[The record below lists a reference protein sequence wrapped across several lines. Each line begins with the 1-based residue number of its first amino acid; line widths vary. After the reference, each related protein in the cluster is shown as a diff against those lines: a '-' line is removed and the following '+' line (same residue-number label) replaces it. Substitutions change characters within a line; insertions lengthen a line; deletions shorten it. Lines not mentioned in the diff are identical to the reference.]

1 MYWRLK
7 REGVAKYMLKAIE
20 KNLKALENEPRG
32 YEYAFFLLE
41 HAVYDRDLKNYARA
55 KEYGAAAIDLLST
68 LPPSDE
74 VDQRLNDAA
83 DIVVDACNELDD
95 WSGIDRLKITRLNYE
110 LAPRF
115 RSDHLLIEA
124 AVEYADALLAV
135 DQLSEHEELQKF
147 IVNNCLK
154 LSRCHDGVMFA
165 HKIKRVLTACG
176 SKKRANKMFE
186 RILLYRIENCSDNIH
201 NDCREPER
209 QRDWNLSQA
218 DEVIELLKEL
228 GRKDDLKWW
237 TAYREL
243 IASRRNDRRRVR

>member
-1 MYWRLK
+1 
-7 REGVAKYMLKAIE
+7 MLKAVE
-20 KNLKALENEPRG
+20 KKLKALENAPRG
-32 YEYAFFLLE
+32 YEYAYFLLE
-41 HAVYDRDLKNYARA
+41 HATFDRNLKAYARA
-55 KEYGAAAIDLLST
+55 KEYGAAAIDQLLT
-68 LPPSDE
+68 LPTSDE
-74 VDQRLNDAA
+74 IDQRLNDAA
-83 DIVVDACNELDD
+83 DIVVDACNELED

-110 LAPRF
+110 LAPKF
-115 RSDHLLIEA
+115 RSEWLSIEA

-154 LSRCHDGVMFA
+154 LTRCHDGVMFA
-165 HKIKRVLTACG
+165 RKLKRVLIACG

-201 NDCREPER
+201 NDCYDPEGM
-209 QRDWNLSQA
+209 RDWNLSRA

-228 GRKDDLKWW
+228 GREDDLKWW
-237 TAYREL
+237 TAYRDL